1 METDALERLAD
12 WQALCDWLEDR
23 AYNASYEP
31 RCRGAY
37 LLSGPWAARRTISVD
52 DLDRPPF
59 FVYNG
64 VPAYRKKDVPNP
76 EYQAER
82 KRAAFYALIVK
93 ERSRLQL
100 VYWATGYGWRLRK
113 DYKEKI
119 EAERVRLA
127 QERHEST

>member
-1 METDALERLAD
+1 METDPLKRLDD

-23 AYNASYEP
+23 AYNASYNP
-31 RCRGAY
+31 KCRGAY
-37 LLSGPWAARRTISVD
+37 LLSGYYPARRTISVD
-52 DLDRPPF
+52 DTDRLPI

-64 VPAYRKKDVPNP
+64 VPSYHKKDYPNP

-82 KRAAFYALIVK
+82 KRAAYYTLIVK

-113 DYKEKI
+113 DYQAKI
-119 EAERVRLA
+119 DAERERLSK
-127 QERHEST
+127 EGP